1 MSATEKSAEKLVEDL
16 KDIVR
21 DGEDLLHATASD
33 MSDKAKD
40 ARERLVSAL
49 ESARATCKRLE
60 EKAVAGAKATDKVV
74 REHPYQFIGG
84 ALALGL
90 LIGVLVNRK

>member
-1 MSATEKSAEKLVEDL
+1 
-16 KDIVR
+16 
-21 DGEDLLHATASD
+21 

-40 ARERLVSAL
+40 ARERLVDAL
-49 ESARATCKRLE
+49 DSARTTCKRLE
-60 EKAVAGAKATDKVV
+60 EKAIDSAKATDKVV

-84 ALALGL
+84 ALAVGL

>member
-1 MSATEKSAEKLVEDL
+1 MSATEKSAEKLVQDL

-21 DGEDLLHATASD
+21 DGEDLLRATAGD
-33 MSDKAKD
+33 MSDKAED
-40 ARERLVSAL
+40 ARERLSSAL
-49 ESARATCKRLE
+49 DTSRKTCLRLE
-60 EKAVAGAKATDKVV
+60 DKAMASAKATDKAV